1 MKKLTIKQWL
11 MFGSAG
17 LMLLYVLFDSFSFSD
32 APVAKVDTDENEVF
46 ESISSNPE
54 NEALIADTSTIQAP
68 SNVLEEPVVPIEKK
82 VGSIVKPTAELPT
95 RKPIEIVKFNLSDR
109 AKTNLEN
116 LEKEFAS
123 RVATSSIQAEID
135 ELSVRTRLKELK
147 KKPVDESGSNQV
159 NQGGVTT
166 TLIDT
171 LSVRSIVIS
180 SSGKK
185 AWIDIAT
192 FSGNESVPVVEGA
205 NIEGIIVVNINKDSV
220 TFLDDGNRVTK
231 FIKRTMTS
239 IGEGDGGESI

>member
-1 MKKLTIKQWL
+1 MKKLTKKQWL

-32 APVAKVDTDENEVF
+32 APIAKVDTEENQVF

-54 NEALIADTSTIQAP
+54 NEALIADTSTVQAP
-68 SNVLEEPVVPIEKK
+68 SNVLEEAAVPIEKNTA
-82 VGSIVKPTAELPT
+82 SIEQPTAELPT

-123 RVATSSIQAEID
+123 RVATNSIQAEID
-135 ELSVRTRLKELK
+135 ELSARTRLKELK

-159 NQGGVTT
+159 NKGGVTT

-220 TFLDDGNRVTK
+220 TFSDDGNRVTK